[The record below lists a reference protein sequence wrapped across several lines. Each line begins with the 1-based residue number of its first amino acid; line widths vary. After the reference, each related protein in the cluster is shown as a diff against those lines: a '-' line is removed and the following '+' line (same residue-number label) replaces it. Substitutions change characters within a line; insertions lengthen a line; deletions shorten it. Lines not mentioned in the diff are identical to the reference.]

1 MLTRC
6 PSVRRVTAVVAVV
19 AVAGGCTGD
28 EEQDDGVS
36 PTAAETAAVRLVST
50 GGDVFAWDERVRGS
64 GECSDVIALVDGAE
78 VDAGAE
84 VDGEGFSF
92 RVPIRTGAQEV
103 AASCTL
109 ADGSVVETEP
119 VTFTGMLE
127 PRPTARIDVSVEAS
141 TVVFDA
147 TRSEP
152 AEPDGT
158 PIDSFAWA
166 PHRQVGEEDPDLSI
180 AGGATFRRAT
190 GRRLELEAPDRDG
203 EYFVALTVKDREG
216 RTDTSTTY
224 FVVENGRPRT
234 VDLMHE
240 HPAWIDRSIVYAPVH
255 RLWGGGAR
263 SVEERLPYLRD
274 LGVDALWLWPPVTT
288 RAPGEEYA
296 IADYFS
302 IDEEWGTP
310 EEMRS
315 LVDRAHELGLRVM
328 LDFVPNHS
336 SIEHRYYR
344 TAEQE
349 GPGSHY
355 WDFYDRKPNGRFTH
369 YFDWSHLPNLN
380 YDNPQVRTMITDSFA
395 YWIREFDVDGF
406 RVDAAWG
413 IKRRRPDYWAEWREE
428 MKRIK
433 PDLFLLAEATARD
446 AYYFENGFDVGY
458 DWTDNPGQWPW
469 ASAWEYPQEI
479 QALLLPSLT
488 NQDRGYPKDAIVL
501 RFLNNN
507 DTGVRFAEQYG
518 VEMTRVASTLQFTVP
533 GIPLMFGGD
542 EIGASYQ
549 PYTTLDPIPWKD
561 RYDLRE
567 WYDGL
572 IRLRE
577 TQPSLLSREMTALT
591 TDWGSVIAYVRPSF
605 RGADPVLVVLNFSR
619 RAEPTIEASP
629 ALDDVLST
637 GVLEDALTGERIQVR
652 AGGGLTMRM
661 PAHSVHVLVPS
672 SGGRS

>member
-1 MLTRC
+1 M
-6 PSVRRVTAVVAVV
+6 VI
-19 AVAGGCTGD
+19 AVAATGCTSSD
-28 EEQDDGVS
+28 EEDEGVS
-36 PTAAETAAVRLVST
+36 PTSTETAAARLDST
-50 GGDVFAWDERVRGS
+50 GGDVFAWEERVRGT
-64 GECSDVIALVDGAE
+64 GECSEVVTLVDGAE
-78 VDAGAE
+78 VDTGAT
-84 VDGEGFSF
+84 VDAEGFSF
-92 RVPIRTGAQEV
+92 SVPIRTGSQEV
-103 AASCTL
+103 AARCTL

-119 VTFTGMLE
+119 ITLTGMLE
-127 PRPTARIDVSVEAS
+127 PRPTARIDVSVNDS
-141 TVVFDA
+141 SVVFDGA
-147 TRSEP
+147 PSEP
-152 AEPDGT
+152 TEPDGT
-158 PIDSFAWA
+158 QLDGYEWT
-166 PHRQVGEEDPDLSI
+166 PHRQIGEPEPDLRL
-180 AGGATFRRAT
+180 ANGQLFRRQT
-190 GRRLELEAPDRDG
+190 GRRLELQVPAHDG
-203 EYFVALTVKDREG
+203 EYFVTLTVKDREG
-216 RTDTSTTY
+216 RTDSSTTY
-224 FVVENGRPRT
+224 FVVEAGRPRT

-240 HPAWIDRSIVYAPVH
+240 HPGWIDRAIVYAPVH
-255 RLWGGGAR
+255 RLWGGGAA

-310 EEMRS
+310 KEMRS
-315 LVDRAHELGLRVM
+315 LVDRAHELGLRVL

-355 WDFYDRKPNGRFTH
+355 WDFYDRKPNGQFTH
-369 YFDWSHLPNLN
+369 YFDWTHLPNLN
-380 YDNPQVRTMITDSFA
+380 YDNPQVRTMMTEAFA

-413 IKRRRPDYWAEWREE
+413 IKRRRPDYWIGWREE
-428 MKRIK
+428 LKRIK

-446 AYYFENGFDVGY
+446 RYYFENGFDVGY

-479 QALLLPSLT
+479 QALLVPSLT

-518 VEMTRVASTLQFTVP
+518 VEMTRVASALQFTVP

-549 PYTTLDPIPWKD
+549 PYTALDRIPWKD
-561 RYDLRE
+561 RYGLRE

-572 IRLRE
+572 IHLRE
-577 TQPSLLSREMTALT
+577 TQPSLLSREMSALAT
-591 TDWGSVIAYVRPSF
+591 NWGSVIAYVRPSF
-605 RGADPVLVVLNFSR
+605 RGGDPVLVVLNFSR
-619 RAEPTIEASP
+619 RANPTIEASP
-629 ALDDVLST
+629 ALDEVLST
-637 GVLEDALTGERIQVR
+637 GVVEDALTGERIEVR
-652 AGGGLTMRM
+652 AGGDLTLRM
-661 PAHSVHVLVPS
+661 PSHAVHVLVPS
-672 SGGRS
+672 SEGGS